1 MKIPHVLPYQG
12 SKRKLANQI
21 LDLVDFE
28 FDTLYEPFAGSSAIT
43 IASAYMNLGKR
54 YIFGDKLE
62 VISDLWKEVIENP
75 VELSEKYRTIWNGQ
89 LEDPT
94 EYYYHIRAEFNKS
107 HDPCLFLYLAARC
120 VKNAIRFNTLGEFNQ
135 GMDKRR
141 LGTHP
146 DKMEKQI
153 IEVSNLLKNR
163 SELRKGDFSEIIKDA
178 SSNDLI
184 YMDPPWQGTSNKS
197 NPRYAFLLNLDELIA
212 SFEDLN
218 KRNVPY
224 MVSFDGVCGDKS
236 YGKDLP
242 EHLKMKK
249 LLLNAGRS
257 TQSTLLGRSSIT
269 LESLYLSEAFLDRSN
284 SCQFDLKEDLL
295 ELNHCFQLVV

>member
-1 MKIPHVLPYQG
+1 MKVPHVLPYQG

-21 LDLVDFE
+21 LDLIDFKVNV
-28 FDTLYEPFAGSSAIT
+28 LYEPFAGSAAIT
-43 IASAYMNLGKR
+43 IAAANMGLAEK

-62 VISDLWKEVIENP
+62 VISDLWDLIINNP
-75 VELSEKYRTIWNGQ
+75 VEISQKYKTIWNNQ
-89 LEDPT
+89 LDDPT
-94 EYYYHIRAEFNKS
+94 TYYYDIRSQFNKS

-120 VKNAIRFNTLGEFNQ
+120 VKNAVRFNSSGEFNQ

-141 LGTHP
+141 LGTNP
-146 DKMEKQI
+146 DKITQEIFKI
-153 IEVSNLLKNR
+153 SELLKGNA
-163 SELRKGDFSEIIKDA
+163 ELRKGDFSEIIKDA
-178 SSNDLI
+178 SPNDLV

-197 NPRYAFLLNLDELIA
+197 NPRYAHLLNLDELIA
-212 SFEDLN
+212 NFEDLN
-218 KRNVPY
+218 KRAIPY

-257 TQSTLLGRSSIT
+257 TQSTLLGGNSIT
-269 LESLYLSEAFLDRSN
+269 LESLYLSEAFLERSN
-284 SCQFDLKEDLL
+284 SNDHASKSLSMSNPQL
-295 ELNHCFQLVV
+295 ELVV

>member
-21 LDLVDFE
+21 LDLVE
-28 FDTLYEPFAGSSAIT
+28 FKINTLYEPFAGSAAIT
-43 IASAYMNLGKR
+43 IAAANMGLAEK

-62 VISDLWKEVIENP
+62 VISDLWDLIINNP
-75 VELSEKYRTIWNGQ
+75 VEISQKYKTIWNNQ
-89 LEDPT
+89 LDDPT
-94 EYYYHIRAEFNKS
+94 SYYYDVRSQFNKS

-120 VKNAIRFNTLGEFNQ
+120 VKNAVRFNSSGEFNQ

-141 LGTHP
+141 LGTNP
-146 DKMEKQI
+146 DKMTKEILK
-153 IEVSNLLKNR
+153 VSELLKNK

-178 SSNDLI
+178 SPSDLV

-197 NPRYAFLLNLDELIA
+197 NPRYAHLLDLDELIA
-212 SFEDLN
+212 NFEDLN
-218 KRNVPY
+218 KRQIPY

-257 TQSTLLGRSSIT
+257 TQSTLLGGNSIT
-269 LESLYLSEAFLDRSN
+269 LESLYLSEAFLDKSN
-284 SCQFDLKEDLL
+284 FNDHASKTLLMSNPQFE
-295 ELNHCFQLVV
+295 LVV